1 MRILIVEPECE
12 GHHIA
17 LYVKG
22 LLRSIRNNGM
32 ITNVTLLT
40 SKKTLKYFRIN
51 ELKKEIKDLKVYTDF
66 NLNYPKNNKNIFSLL
81 FFQISNFFI
90 LKKIFN
96 KKLKKNN
103 FDYIFINHL
112 DYLEKAISIFGT
124 PFKEIPFSGILLNPK
139 IHLKK
144 NLLFYLYYYL
154 LKRLFRIKQLKSI
167 FSNDKFF
174 IEFCKKKLVHC
185 NHKVSYF
192 AEPVSPLLRLN
203 KTYSRD
209 FFGFK
214 KKHFVILVYGALKKS
229 KSIQELLLTI
239 NTIKNSNIKVIVAG
253 QQTSYVK
260 KIMTQNFIKELIINK
275 IVFVSKGF
283 HNNYKENLIF
293 KASNLVWLAYKDGS
307 YGSSG
312 ILFKAASSKLPVI
325 TTKEGLTGWQNKNYQ
340 FGIMV
345 NLNNYEDIS
354 SKILDISNN
363 KLKYKKFSNNIF
375 RFYRE
380 QQKFNFAKV
389 ILEKIV

>member
-22 LLRSIRNNGM
+22 LLRSIRNSRT

-40 SKKTLKYFRIN
+40 SKKTLKYFRIK

-66 NLNYPKNNKNIFSLL
+66 NLNYPKNNKNVFSLL

-90 LKKIFN
+90 LKKIYN

-112 DYLEKAISIFGT
+112 DYFEKAISIFGT
-124 PFKEIPFSGILLNPK
+124 PFKEISFSGILLNPK

-174 IEFCKKKLVHC
+174 IEFCKKKLIHY

-192 AEPVSPLLRLN
+192 AEPVSPLQRLN
-203 KTYSRD
+203 KTYSRN

-214 KKHFVILVYGALKKS
+214 KKDFVILVYGALKKS

-260 KIMTQNFIKELIINK
+260 KIMTQNFVKELIINK

-283 HNNYKENLIF
+283 HNNYKENLLF
-293 KASNLVWLAYKDGS
+293 NASNLVWLAYKNGS

-354 SKILDISNN
+354 SKILHISSN